1 MIELNVEQRQLVKII
16 NDYANRFPLTESGD
30 GQLLQGCYDYMGAF
44 KQVIDCSSKVQMDY
58 ICLQYP
64 GFFRFAKLMGLLA
77 EGIADGLIQVPKDH

>member
-1 MIELNVEQRQLVKII
+1 M
-16 NDYANRFPLTESGD
+16 
-30 GQLLQGCYDYMGAF
+30 
-44 KQVIDCSSKVQMDY
+44 IDCSSKVQMDY